1 MKNLSILVP
10 VYYNEATL
18 EALYARFL
26 GVEQKLAAKAKLE
39 FVFVDDGSKDGS
51 RKVLRGLH
59 AKDPE
64 KVRLIFL
71 SRNFGSFNAI
81 LAGLNHVEGD
91 CTAIISADLQDPPE
105 ILVDMYQRWEEG
117 EQTVMAV
124 REDRKDPLFS
134 RIFSAVS
141 YTLLRRL
148 ALPEFPRGG
157 FDFVLIDRKVREVLV
172 DINERNTSLM
182 GLIVWVGFR
191 QSEISYTRGER
202 GGGKSMWTFWKK
214 VKYFIDSI
222 LAFSFAPIRTMSA
235 IGSVLGILG
244 IAYAIFLIIS
254 KFTFGIAVPGWTAL
268 MVAVLVLFGIQFI
281 SLGVI
286 GEYIWR
292 TLDGVRD
299 RPAFIV
305 DEIIEKETEDS
316 REEDR

>member
-1 MKNLSILVP
+1 MKRLSILVP
-10 VYYNEATL
+10 VYCNEETL
-18 EALYARFL
+18 EHLYEKFLEVEKRLSNKAR
-26 GVEQKLAAKAKLE
+26 LE
-39 FVFVDDGSKDGS
+39 FVFIDDGSRDRS
-51 RKVLRGLH
+51 RDLLKKLH
-59 AKDPE
+59 TKDPD

-81 LAGLNHVEGD
+81 LAGLNHVDAD
-91 CTAIISADLQDPPE
+91 CTAIISADLQDPPSM
-105 ILVDMYQRWEEG
+105 IVDMYESWEKG

-124 REDRKDPLFS
+124 RKDRKDPFFS
-134 RIFSAVS
+134 RIFSAFS
-141 YTLLRRL
+141 YALLRRL
-148 ALPEFPRGG
+148 ALPEFPKGG
-157 FDFVLIDRKVREVLV
+157 FDFVLIDRKVRDVLV
-172 DINERNTSLM
+172 NIGERNTSLM

-191 QSEISYTRGER
+191 QSEVMYTRGVR

-244 IAYAIFLIIS
+244 IAYAILLIIG

-268 MVAVLVLFGIQFI
+268 MVAILVLFGIQFI

-292 TLDGVRD
+292 TLDEVRD

-305 DEIIEKETEDS
+305 DELIETDRESDEKEEI
-316 REEDR
+316 